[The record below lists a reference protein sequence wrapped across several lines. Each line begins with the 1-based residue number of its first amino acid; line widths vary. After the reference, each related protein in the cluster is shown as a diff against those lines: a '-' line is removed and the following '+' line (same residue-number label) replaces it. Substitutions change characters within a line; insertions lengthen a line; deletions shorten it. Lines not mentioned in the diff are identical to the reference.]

1 MLTAALKRLTQHSFV
16 YALGP
21 AVHKV
26 IGFLILPLVTV
37 WIGSRGNYGVVEM
50 ASVTLAIAAQVLGIN
65 LLQGMARYYASYDT
79 EADRRALVGT
89 CVLILLGTT
98 GVAFL
103 FAWCFRAAGAELLFG
118 SREYADA
125 LVLAAGILVA
135 QSVSQVGLRW
145 LQLLERSTLYGV
157 VTTLKL
163 LLETGLKVWFLAGLG
178 LTYMGVLYS
187 VLCGELVVAL
197 GVGVVLVARTKLAFS
212 RAMAKRLWT
221 YSSPLLF
228 SGLCGFVLHQGD
240 RFFVLQA
247 GGEDQVGLYGL
258 AYKLGSIGNTVVF
271 EAFALIWYPFVFAV
285 KDDESVR
292 RIIRAVLVYFTL
304 LLAFVT
310 LGLALFSPEIVRV
323 MADERFFEA
332 HTVLPLVAG
341 GYLAWGVYQV
351 VGTVFY
357 LRERTW
363 LVSALVAGAAALN
376 FALNAFLVPRH
387 GYVGAAWAT
396 LATFACLA
404 GAAWIVAERT
414 WRIGHETLRVL
425 APIVLAAGLFVGAR
439 AGAEAA
445 PAHGLAIRT
454 LGVLLLPGI
463 LAVGGYLNR
472 QEKDKLWEF
481 ARRGV
486 STVFRR
492 R

>member
-1 MLTAALKRLTQHSFV
+1 MLTAALKRLTQHSVV

-26 IGFLILPLVTV
+26 VGFLLLPLVTA

-50 ASVTLAIAAQVLGIN
+50 ASVTLAISAQVLGIN
-65 LLQGMARYYASYDT
+65 LLQGMARYYAGYET
-79 EADRRALVGT
+79 EGERRALVGT
-89 CVLILLGTT
+89 CVVVLLGTT

-103 FAWCFRAAGAELLFG
+103 FAWCFREAGAQLLFG

-258 AYKLGSIGNTVVF
+258 AYKLGSVGNTVVF
-271 EAFALIWYPFVFAV
+271 EAFALIWYPFVFGL

-292 RIIRAVLVYFTL
+292 RIVRAVLVYFTL

-310 LGLALFSPEIVRV
+310 LVLSLFSAELVHAL
-323 MADERFFEA
+323 ADERFFEA
-332 HTVLPLVAG
+332 HAALPLVAG
-341 GYLAWGVYQV
+341 GYLAWGVFQV
-351 VGTVFY
+351 VATVFY

-363 LVSALVAGAAALN
+363 TVSALVAGAAVLN
-376 FALNAFLVPRH
+376 FGLNAWLVPRH
-387 GYVGAAWAT
+387 GYLGAAWAT
-396 LATFACLA
+396 LATFVALA
-404 GAAWIVAERT
+404 AAAWITAERT
-414 WRIGHETLRVL
+414 WRIGHETGRVL
-425 APIVLAAGLFVGAR
+425 APVVVAVLAFV
-439 AGAEAA
+439 GAEAA
-445 PAHGLAIRT
+445 AAAQPAHALAFRA
-454 LGVLLLPGI
+454 LGVLLLPGF
-463 LAVGGYLNR
+463 LLLGGYLNR
-472 QEKDKLWEF
+472 EEKDKLKVL
-481 ARRGV
+481 AQRGIAAVLGRR
-486 STVFRR
+486 
-492 R
+492 